1 MSWRSNTLVINSS
14 LHWPTVRKLHRS
26 RFPRDGTK
34 RATSNKY
41 ESRTDFNR
49 YYKLKIVDNPEGT
62 ESDADSWEREDVL
75 AARLIERLE
84 ENNRCWMNIVIVERS
99 HGRGK

>member
-1 MSWRSNTLVINSS
+1 MTLEHAGKFVIG
-14 LHWPTVRKLHRS
+14 RQDRGCID
-26 RFPRDGTK
+26 RDSHGTK